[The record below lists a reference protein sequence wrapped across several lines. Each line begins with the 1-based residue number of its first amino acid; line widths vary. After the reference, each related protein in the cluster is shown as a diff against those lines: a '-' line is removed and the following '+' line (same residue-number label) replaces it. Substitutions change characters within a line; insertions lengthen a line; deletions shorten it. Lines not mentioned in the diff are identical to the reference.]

1 MQEEVRQKL
10 IDEPLVEHQEQY
22 KEDLVEPMSR
32 EDAVTLT
39 RLLATSLP
47 PGAIQV
53 GCSALGCTTRPDWG
67 PSWGLASGFVCGHDG
82 SCLTLGKYV
91 WGPLNKIAF
100 AHLSLISIPH
110 DT

>member
-10 IDEPLVEHQEQY
+10 IDEPLVERQEQY

-47 PGAIQV
+47 LGAIQV
-53 GCSALGCTTRPDWG
+53 GCSAWGCTTRPQLDPQLG
-67 PSWGLASGFVCGHDG
+67 PCFWLCA
-82 SCLTLGKYV
+82 
-91 WGPLNKIAF
+91 WM
-100 AHLSLISIPH
+100 
-110 DT
+110 